1 MGSINKLSTIKSV
14 FLVPI
19 NKSMSKIKID
29 FFIMPKIGQENR
41 SARFIIQDINS
52 NKIHIKYYQK
62 TDEINI
68 KNIEDSVNNVNDFEK
83 NR

>member
-1 MGSINKLSTIKSV
+1 MGSINKLSPMKSV

-41 SARFIIQDINS
+41 YARFIIQDINS
-52 NKIHIKYYQK
+52 NRIYIKYYQK

-83 NR
+83 E